1 MIIDICAFIVDKCV
15 CVAQIVFPVSCQAL
29 SKTTTTTTTI
39 LMHIQVILKNIKL
52 EKQYFQKLSNSTLP
66 ITILQTLSN

>member
-39 LMHIQVILKNIKL
+39 LMHNIQVILKNK
-52 EKQYFQKLSNSTLP
+52 TL
-66 ITILQTLSN
+66 N

>member
-29 SKTTTTTTTI
+29 SKTTTTTTTTTTI
-39 LMHIQVILKNIKL
+39 LMHNVQVILRNK
-52 EKQYFQKLSNSTLP
+52 TL
-66 ITILQTLSN
+66 N